1 MCGRFLQEGYSR
13 GGVGCFSWGSGV
25 GTVLGDGVGGMQTFP
40 ALEDETLKRV
50 FGQVQTIDGLPLF
63 VNN

>member
-1 MCGRFLQEGYSR
+1 MGDSCEKGYSR

-40 ALEDETLKRV
+40 ALEDETLNRV
-50 FGQVQTIDGLPLF
+50 FEQVQTIDGLPLF